1 MQLSLSSTGAQSLKV
16 IKLNTVRGAC
26 KFWVGTRLLVPNVQ
40 AHGDTTFNLAT
51 VLRIEHDGSL
61 IILRD
66 LVDKKERL
74 RAVNGT
80 IEQDVI
86 RVLSMTR
93 QQRGHLYTEKD
104 VMTMQTDADPI
115 RTVTNASAK
124 VKYDVYG
131 CTMLLVAMNALLF
144 DWEYPL
150 NLPVEIDSVTDA
162 IAFCRSKVWPAASG
176 GVHTEPVVMRI
187 GRKMVSPK
195 FLVTVLAH
203 EAAHAVVSARY
214 TRKPMSPK
222 EEHEA
227 KVTGG
232 HTQEFFSF
240 RANFA
245 KYGLLLTQYAVFSL
259 SKKGTDVVDFSGG
272 DKYYFGIIATSPTI
286 DMLYLFPDNDYGRG
300 NWLAWRRT
308 YAGHVTLTLGTLRST
323 NLPKLIGKPKSAIE
337 KEFAEVIIKNA
348 MESEEI
354 KGTKISMG
362 SAYSSDGDAPSGGDI
377 FRGGDDDDD
386 AEAEVSEIESQQ
398 E

>member
-66 LVDKKERL
+66 LMDKKERL

-104 VMTMQTDADPI
+104 VLKMQTDADPI

-131 CTMLLVAMNALLF
+131 CIMLLVALNALLF

-150 NLPVEIDSVTDA
+150 NLTVEIGSVTDA

-176 GVHTEPVVMRI
+176 GVHTKPVAMRI
-187 GRKMVSPK
+187 GRELVSPK

-203 EAAHAVVSARY
+203 EAAH
-214 TRKPMSPK
+214 
-222 EEHEA
+222 
-227 KVTGG
+227 
-232 HTQEFFSF
+232 
-240 RANFA
+240 
-245 KYGLLLTQYAVFSL
+245 
-259 SKKGTDVVDFSGG
+259 
-272 DKYYFGIIATSPTI
+272 
-286 DMLYLFPDNDYGRG
+286 
-300 NWLAWRRT
+300 
-308 YAGHVTLTLGTLRST
+308 
-323 NLPKLIGKPKSAIE
+323 
-337 KEFAEVIIKNA
+337 VI
-348 MESEEI
+348 S
-354 KGTKISMG
+354 
-362 SAYSSDGDAPSGGDI
+362 
-377 FRGGDDDDD
+377 
-386 AEAEVSEIESQQ
+386 
-398 E
+398 

>member
-104 VMTMQTDADPI
+104 VLTMQTDADPI

-162 IAFCRSKVWPAASG
+162 IAFCHSKVWPAASG

-222 EEHEA
+222 EEHNA

-259 SKKGTDVVDFSGG
+259 SKNGTDVVDFSGG

-308 YAGHVTLTLGTLRST
+308 YAGYVTLTLGTLRST

-348 MESEEI
+348 MESEKI
-354 KGTKISMG
+354 RGNQISMG
-362 SAYSSDGDAPSGGDI
+362 SAYASDGDAPSGGDI
-377 FRGGDDDDD
+377 FRDGDDDD
-386 AEAEVSEIESQQ
+386 AEAEVFEIESQQ